1 MEKELKRKIINY
13 KSRNS
18 KKGYEFDINKQ
29 KISYYKFGNNSTLI

>member
-1 MEKELKRKIINY
+1 MEKKLKRKIINY

-29 KISYYKFGNNSTLI
+29 KMKE